1 MTTREKSTQTDRSFF
16 VTGSLSSLKLRDGL
30 KFISS
35 LILPLTLGVFT
46 VIITFQQ
53 HEAAKQQREQDRR
66 STELQREQERNLNDE
81 RYKNDRLDSY
91 IKEMGKLLEKHD
103 GSIISS
109 DVGTTLA
116 RVKTL
121 NIFRQL
127 DPQRTVRVIRFLY
140 EAKQLTDTQENRLLD
155 LSTAE
160 LFDVDFR
167 NSSINKKKLNNLSLT
182 SMHLSNT
189 TFIGLEMGDINSLVL
204 ILTS

>member
-1 MTTREKSTQTDRSFF
+1 
-16 VTGSLSSLKLRDGL
+16 
-30 KFISS
+30 
-35 LILPLTLGVFT
+35 
-46 VIITFQQ
+46 
-53 HEAAKQQREQDRR
+53 
-66 STELQREQERNLNDE
+66 
-81 RYKNDRLDSY
+81 
-91 IKEMGKLLEKHD
+91 MGKLLEKHD

-182 SMHLSNT
+182 SMYPSNT